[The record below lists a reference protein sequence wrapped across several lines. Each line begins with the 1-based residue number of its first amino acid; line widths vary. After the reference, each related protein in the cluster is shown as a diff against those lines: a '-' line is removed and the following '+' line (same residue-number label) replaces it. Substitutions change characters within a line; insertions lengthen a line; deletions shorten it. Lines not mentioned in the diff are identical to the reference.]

1 MEQSHV
7 PSLGPRYWAGL
18 CLASI
23 FGANSGDF
31 FAHDVGLGHVA
42 GLPFLA
48 LALTAVLIVERFDT
62 FAHQVHYWIAI
73 VIVRTGATNFADFFS
88 VDLRLAK
95 VWVMLVLTI
104 VLILGVWLSWQ
115 LLWSRRNDNGGA
127 SAPLLQADVPYWFC
141 MFAAGTLG
149 TVFGD
154 YCSHDWRLGD
164 AGASLFLSAA
174 LAVLVLLG
182 RGRIRWSLPF
192 YWATIAMIRAAG
204 TVIGDF
210 LASRNMLGL
219 PLSTLITG
227 ILFVGLLLVWKE
239 PSPERAAVASNP

>member
-1 MEQSHV
+1 MQQTHV
-7 PSLGPRYWAGL
+7 PSLGPRYWVAL

-31 FAHDVGLGHVA
+31 YAHDVGLGHIA

-48 LALTAVLIVERFDT
+48 LALAVVLIVERFDT
-62 FAHQVHYWIAI
+62 FSHQVHYWIAI
-73 VIVRTGATNFADFFS
+73 VIVRTAATNFADFFS

-95 VWVMLVLTI
+95 IWVILALTI
-104 VLILGVWLSWQ
+104 VLILAVWLSWQ
-115 LLWSRRNDNGGA
+115 FLWSRRKDNRGA
-127 SAPLLQADVPYWFC
+127 RTPLLQADVPYWFC

-149 TVFGD
+149 TVIGD

-164 AGASLFLSAA
+164 AGASIFLSAA
-174 LAVLVLLG
+174 LVVLVLVG
-182 RGRIRWSLPF
+182 RSRILWSLPF
-192 YWATIAMIRAAG
+192 YWTTIVMIRAAG

-210 LASRNMLGL
+210 FASRNMFGL

-227 ILFVGLLLVWKE
+227 ILFIGLFLLWKE
-239 PSPERAAVASNP
+239 PSNGRVAVASNP

>member
-7 PSLGPRYWAGL
+7 PSLGPRYWAAL

-31 FAHDVGLGHVA
+31 FAHNVGLGHVA

-48 LALTAVLIVERFDT
+48 LALARVLIVERFDT
-62 FAHQVHYWIAI
+62 FAHQVHYWTAI
-73 VIVRTGATNFADFFS
+73 VIVRTAATNFADFFS

-95 VWVMLVLTI
+95 VWVMLALAI

-115 LLWSRRNDNGGA
+115 LLWSRRNDNDG
-127 SAPLLQADVPYWFC
+127 SRPPLLQADAPYWFC

-149 TVFGD
+149 TVLGD

-174 LAVLVLLG
+174 LAVLVLVG
-182 RGRIRWSLPF
+182 RGRILWSLPF
-192 YWATIAMIRAAG
+192 YWATIVMIRAAG

-210 LASRNMLGL
+210 FASRNMLGL
-219 PLSTLITG
+219 PLSTAITG
-227 ILFVGLLLVWKE
+227 ILFVGLLLLWKE
-239 PSPERAAVASNP
+239 PSQRRAAVVSNP